1 MQLITMSPGFP
12 KRSEEVR
19 PSVWNKALK
28 RLANRASSNKVLK
41 KSSKPSK
48 NNSVIRSRNK
58 ENISKK

>member
-1 MQLITMSPGFP
+1 MNPIFP

-19 PSVWNKALK
+19 QSVWNEALK